1 MLWIRHWMCSRTRC
15 NSSVREMYLEGIH
28 IEVEASLQSALST
41 LTLGGQRVISNDEK
55 KKKLVRSKEKGDAF
69 QETQIHTHT

>member
-28 IEVEASLQSALST
+28 IEVEASLQSALGT

-55 KKKLVRSKEKGDAF
+55 KN
-69 QETQIHTHT
+69 